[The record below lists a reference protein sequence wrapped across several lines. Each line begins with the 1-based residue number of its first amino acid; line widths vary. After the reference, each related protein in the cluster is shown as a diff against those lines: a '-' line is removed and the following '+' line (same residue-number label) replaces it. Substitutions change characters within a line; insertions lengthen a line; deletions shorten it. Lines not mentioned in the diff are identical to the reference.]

1 MKQTNIGNMFSDNE
15 EETFSEIIRKIKTG
29 FVRLRKCTLIV
40 ALLIFN
46 LTSYASDAINYQAII
61 RNTNG
66 SPVANTLISVQIT
79 LLNDLVNEN
88 VVYQETHQVI
98 TNDLGMINLKIGMG
112 NATAGIFDQINW
124 GASTFFVR
132 TAVDLTGGTSF
143 EVIGTS
149 QLLSVPYALYAK
161 KAKELDVANLT
172 ETEISDLASKLN
184 LADKATVVDPKI
196 TNTDYTPI
204 AETKDV
210 VVYQAKSIFN
220 IEAVLGKIV
229 VKKTGWT
236 QFQIGT
242 NGVNGSFGPNI
253 TLNSS
258 TFPNLLPNSLIN
270 HIILLPWDRNSSLP
284 VPSRGW
290 RCCVITTKG
299 QIYHNFPNRAPSSGK
314 PDGDPIDG
322 DIYKWDESVI
332 WDLPNRRLPSKNSN
346 DFPYSLNPC
355 LPDAC
360 YEIHPALKQ
369 DNGYGNGG
377 FDIKTTQSVEGKS
390 VSFPRFYMPKRDL
403 DASPISFMGGFETS
417 DKIQIIGIYNSNTT
431 PNNAARICA
440 FITTDGGR
448 QWFNKY
454 EFANN
459 NTLSL
464 GNILNSKKIICEY
477 QQDSFSF
484 MKRNFIFPSSSNK
497 EPSDLFSYSN
507 EIKIKSISKTDSL
520 VVTSAIPHN
529 LISGDII
536 VIKKNDLTSSPFDFL
551 VNDNINTKNGGNGK
565 LWKVLV
571 VSPTQ
576 FILTEYIFNPDTNL
590 PARHIHA
597 INKLKDGFIIST
609 GEEYPQSWFIYLQIS
624 GTDVWT
630 IVNAWDNLNF
640 IRLNSSEKGLQRSL
654 GTFLIDDTFQTV
666 IYASD
671 TFFAPNSIYTIEDRS
686 INISRS
692 SNGIYKGR
700 LADIDDFSK
709 FTCIYE
715 TSQSAYFFKNINDMW
730 VFTGQQGELAIS
742 IDKGISWRKFTI
754 PFIDINKTNQKFYKG
769 IDELGRIYLDQLI
782 IYRK

>member
-1 MKQTNIGNMFSDNE
+1 MKKTNIANMLSDYE
-15 EETFSEIIRKIKTG
+15 QETLSEIVRKIKHG
-29 FVRLRKCTLIV
+29 FIWIKKCTFIV
-40 ALLIFN
+40 ILLFFN
-46 LTSYASDAINYQAII
+46 LTTYASDAINYQAVI

-66 SPVANTLISVQIT
+66 APVANTLISVQIT

-88 VVYQETHQVI
+88 VVYQETHQVT

-112 NATAGIFDQINW
+112 TATAGVFDQINW
-124 GASTFFVR
+124 RASTFYVR
-132 TAVDLTGGTSF
+132 TAIDLNGGTNF

-161 KAKELDVANLT
+161 KAKELDIANLT
-172 ETEISDLASKLN
+172 DTQISDLVSKLN
-184 LADKATVVDPKI
+184 LADKATVVDSKI
-196 TNTDYTPI
+196 TNTDYTPV
-204 AETKDV
+204 AETKDLI
-210 VVYQAKSIFN
+210 VYQAKSIFN

-229 VKKTGWT
+229 VKKSGWT

-242 NGVNGSFGPNI
+242 DGVNGSFGPVI

-258 TFPNLLPNSLIN
+258 TFPNLLPNSSISN
-270 HIILLPWDRNSSLP
+270 IILLPWDRNSSLP
-284 VPSRGW
+284 IPSRGW

-299 QIYHNFPNRAPSSGK
+299 QIYHNFPNRTPSSGK
-314 PDGDPIDG
+314 PDGDALDG

-346 DFPYSLNPC
+346 DFPYTLNPC
-355 LPDAC
+355 LPNSC
-360 YEIHPALKQ
+360 YNLYPAVKQ

-377 FDIKTTQSVEGKS
+377 FDIEKSYIIEGKS
-390 VSFPRFYMPKRDL
+390 VSFPRFYMPKRNL
-403 DASPISFMGGFETS
+403 DSSPIAYMSGFETS

-431 PNNAARICA
+431 PENTSRICV

-464 GNILNSKKIICEY
+464 GNILNSKNLRGEY
-477 QQDSFSF
+477 TGNSFSV
-484 MKRNFIFPSSSNK
+484 MKRNFIYPSSFNK
-497 EPSDLFSYSN
+497 EPSELFSYSN
-507 EIKIKSISKTDSL
+507 EIKIQSISKSDTL
-520 VVTSAIPHN
+520 IVTTVIPHN
-529 LISGDII
+529 LNSGDII
-536 VIKKNDLTSSPFDFL
+536 VIKKNDNSPSVFYFL

-565 LWKVLV
+565 LWKILV
-571 VSPTQ
+571 KNPYQ
-576 FILTEYIFNPDTNL
+576 FALTEYIFNPNTNL
-590 PARHIHA
+590 VARHIHG

-609 GEEYPQSWFIYLQIS
+609 GEEYPQSWFIYLQII

-630 IVNAWDNLNF
+630 IVNAWDNMNF
-640 IRLNSSEKGLQRSL
+640 IRLNSSEKGIQRSI
-654 GTFLIDDTFQTV
+654 GTFMIDDEFQTLV
-666 IYASD
+666 YGSD
-671 TFFAPNSIYTIEDRS
+671 TSFTPDSSFTIEGRS
-686 INISRS
+686 IKIYRG
-692 SNGIYKGR
+692 SNGIFKGN

-715 TSQSAYFFKNINDMW
+715 TSQSAYFFKNINDIW
-730 VFTGQQGELAIS
+730 IFTGQQGELAIS
-742 IDKGISWRKFTI
+742 IDKGVSWRKFLI
-754 PFIDINKTNQKFYKG
+754 PFTDINKTSQKFYKG